1 VVVVAESMF
10 PRMLEMAQSEELS
23 LRRSQ
28 LLLLLLPLRQ
38 IPHHLPLVFRVV
50 LAATPQK
57 TLHPPPPPPL
67 HTLFKEVSLAEQT
80 HIIKVLA
87 EEVVQQLLT
96 MQLSCLVLLPA
107 ILDWQEWAKR
117 TTDSLKKG
125 ESRLEVAHLYQRLLT

>member
-1 VVVVAESMF
+1 MF

-23 LRRSQ
+23 LHRSP

-57 TLHPPPPPPL
+57 MLHPPPPPPLPL

-80 HIIKVLA
+80 HINKVLA